1 MTNKLQTAAVAFLIF
16 MSTLCG
22 AQSDALRGTVFTV
35 TGSTSLES
43 TVIGVEKY
51 HPVGRMTFGC
61 NHGASCYMPAA
72 GETGYIIRTMSR
84 GPYAG
89 KNLLIF
95 WNEAKTYSCVV
106 LVESF

>member
-16 MSTLCG
+16 LSTLCS
-22 AQSDALRGTVFTV
+22 AQNDTLRGTVFTA
-35 TGSTSLES
+35 TGSTSLKS
-43 TVIGVEKY
+43 TVIDVEKY
-51 HPVGRMTFGC
+51 HPVGHMTFGC